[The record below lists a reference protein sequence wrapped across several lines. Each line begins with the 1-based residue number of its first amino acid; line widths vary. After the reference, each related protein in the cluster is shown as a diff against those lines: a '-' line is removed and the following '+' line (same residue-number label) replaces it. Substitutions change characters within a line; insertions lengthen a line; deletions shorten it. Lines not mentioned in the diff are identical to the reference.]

1 MILGNTVLSY
11 IQEVHYMVNWV
22 IFIYLFFV
30 SIPGI
35 VITVPGAVKS
45 MKERILE
52 AAPEGKKIPSMAVIT
67 VLGIVQSS
75 ILVLIA
81 SAAGT
86 YFTPKVGLSAPFFQ
100 SLVEGEELWPSLAPQ
115 LLPAFSLGIGGA
127 LIFIAAYYFIARP
140 RLDAE
145 TVSHMESLRMDLG
158 IWGRI
163 LYGGI
168 AEEVLTRW
176 GLLSFISWCG
186 MTLSGGIDGTI
197 MWIAIIISGILFGLG
212 HLPSYIGAGCK
223 KTPGFIGFM
232 ILFNLYASLIFGWLF
247 WQYGLVAAMIAHML
261 FHLVWYP
268 FDLRVARKK
277 PFDY

>member
-1 MILGNTVLSY
+1 MF
-11 IQEVHYMVNWV
+11 NWG
-22 IFIYLFFV
+22 IFVCLFLV

-52 AAPEGKKIPSMAVIT
+52 AAPEGKKIPSMTVIT
-67 VLGIVQSS
+67 ILGILQSS

-86 YFTPKVGLSAPFFQ
+86 YFAPRVGLSAPFFQ
-100 SLVEGEELWPSLAPQ
+100 SLVRGDDIWSSLSSQ

-127 LIFIAAYYFIARP
+127 LIFVAAYYFIARP
-140 RLDAE
+140 RLDDE
-145 TVSHMESLRMDLG
+145 TVLNMESLRMDLG
-158 IWGRI
+158 LSGRI

-176 GLLSFISWCG
+176 GLLSFIAWAG
-186 MTLSGGIDGTI
+186 MTLSGRIDGNI
-197 MWIAIIISGILFGLG
+197 VWSAIIISGILFGLG
-212 HLPSYIGAGCK
+212 HLPSYLGAGCK

-261 FHLVWYP
+261 FHIVWYP
-268 FDLRVARKK
+268 FDLRVARKR